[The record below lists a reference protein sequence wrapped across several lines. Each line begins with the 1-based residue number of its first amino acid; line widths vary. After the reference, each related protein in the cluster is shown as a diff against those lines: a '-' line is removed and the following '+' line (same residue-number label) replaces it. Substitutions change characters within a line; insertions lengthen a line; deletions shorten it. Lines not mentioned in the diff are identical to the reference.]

1 MKLLMKLSNEL
12 NIIDEIVVGS
22 ARLLG
27 IVDGGNEDD
36 DFGDGVGVGVGVEV
50 DLLLLE
56 VGVGVGVAV
65 LVTLFGGFSSIL
77 TEEILRG

>member
-27 IVDGGNEDD
+27 IVDGVNEDD

-56 VGVGVGVAV
+56 VGVGVAV

>member
-56 VGVGVGVAV
+56 VGVGVAV